1 MCELLERNKIYS
13 KWKWIIKDK
22 EPDHSRSYI
31 STWKPHSF
39 LCQEMEKGKNAH
51 LKTKSGASNSIIPR
65 LQNKPLPP
73 KEFLYIIKNMVPL
86 SPLGSRST
94 IQDHSDCQDPYKQER
109 SKKYFYPIKMK
120 IRRTITIS
128 HAPYL

>member
-1 MCELLERNKIYS
+1 MKVDYQRQNT
-13 KWKWIIKDK
+13 K

-51 LKTKSGASNSIIPR
+51 LKTKSGASNSMIPR

-73 KEFLYIIKNMVPL
+73 KEILYIIKNMVLLDPR
-86 SPLGSRST
+86 GDKGT
-94 IQDHSDCQDPYKQER
+94 IQTVRKTVGGFRLKWSLQADQKR
-109 SKKYFYPIKMK
+109 NKFFPIKMK